1 MKNHHLSILTL
12 SAVSVSATADVNKSH
27 FPTGAY
33 INLGGLAAAA
43 DDATDAIPLQED
55 SSGIVADCVDDGIDE
70 LVREVIQENPPEE
83 RGVRPEWK
91 EQVGWH
97 RKEDMYSTQDN
108 NEGVVDKTGKDEELL
123 NAQLSKLKAKA
134 KIQADKEEELRELLA
149 EEMKEKEVLKA
160 KLAELESKESW
171 FDTSGISIN
180 SVVGVL
186 ATAGQVA
193 WGLKNLNSLY
203 KAVAPSATPT
213 TTTNNICNT
222 VVNKFVDPSTAKP
235 ICDTLSYA
243 VDLVKVKVEDEV
255 IDLN

>member
-1 MKNHHLSILTL
+1 M
-12 SAVSVSATADVNKSH
+12 
-27 FPTGAY
+27 
-33 INLGGLAAAA
+33 
-43 DDATDAIPLQED
+43 
-55 SSGIVADCVDDGIDE
+55 
-70 LVREVIQENPPEE
+70 
-83 RGVRPEWK
+83 
-91 EQVGWH
+91 
-97 RKEDMYSTQDN
+97 
-108 NEGVVDKTGKDEELL
+108 
-123 NAQLSKLKAKA
+123 KAKA
-134 KIQADKEEELRELLA
+134 KIQADKEEELQERLA

-222 VVNKFVDPSTAKP
+222 VVNKFVDPSTAEP